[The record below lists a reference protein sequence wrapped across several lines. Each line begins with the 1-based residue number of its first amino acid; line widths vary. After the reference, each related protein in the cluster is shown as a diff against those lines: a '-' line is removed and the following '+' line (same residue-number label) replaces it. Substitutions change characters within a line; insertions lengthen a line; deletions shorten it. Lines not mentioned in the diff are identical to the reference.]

1 MNRVVILS
9 RRASRDVRRL
19 DTLTRRRVFAALD
32 RLLSGV
38 ATDVVR
44 LAGIPD
50 TFRLRV
56 GDWRVIFEY
65 RQSSQ
70 QILVKKIG
78 HRREVYR

>member
-1 MNRVVILS
+1 M
-9 RRASRDVRRL
+9 
-19 DTLTRRRVFAALD
+19 D
-32 RLLSGV
+32 RLASGV
-38 ATDVVR
+38 AADVVS

-56 GDWRVIFEY
+56 GDWRVVFEY
-65 RQSSQ
+65 RESRR

>member
-1 MNRVVILS
+1 M
-9 RRASRDVRRL
+9 
-19 DTLTRRRVFAALD
+19 FAALD
-32 RLLSGV
+32 KLTSGV
-38 ATDVVR
+38 ATDVVS

-56 GDWRVIFEY
+56 GDWRVVFEY
-65 RQSSQ
+65 RQSSR